1 MKLLQTQMNKKQTT
15 WAEMPSFEVDKEKT
29 KSRRFE
35 VEFVQ
40 KISTPQNSFS
50 KNYISMLP

>member
-1 MKLLQTQMNKKQTT
+1 MNKKQTA
-15 WAEMPSFEVDKEKT
+15 WAEMPSFEDDKEKT

-40 KISTPQNSFS
+40 KITSPKNSFS
-50 KNYISMLP
+50 

>member
-1 MKLLQTQMNKKQTT
+1 MKLLQTQMSKKQTT

-40 KISTPQNSFS
+40 KITTPQNSFS
-50 KNYISMLP
+50 